1 MGVGRYVRIRLV
13 ARCAPERR
21 CAKPIGD
28 SVDIYTI
35 LFLVLAVFILLRL
48 RSVLG
53 TRTGNERPPYDPFAA
68 RDAKPAGKVNGDN
81 VVALPGRAPE
91 AEQRPEPAAEPPA
104 DRWAGLAEPGSVLAR
119 QLDAIV
125 AADPSFEPR
134 HFATG
139 AKAAYEM
146 IVNAFAQGD
155 QKTLK
160 QLLAREVFDNFAAVI
175 DEREKRGETVQSSFV
190 SIDKAD
196 IVAAELVGRTAQI
209 TVRFVS
215 KLISATRDRAGNII
229 DGNPEKVTDVT
240 DVWTFA
246 RDTSARDPNWKL
258 IATEAT

>member
-1 MGVGRYVRIRLV
+1 M
-13 ARCAPERR
+13 
-21 CAKPIGD
+21 GD

-53 TRTGNERPPYDPFAA
+53 TRTGSERPPYDPFAA
-68 RDAKPAGKVNGDN
+68 RDAKPAAKVNGDN
-81 VVALPGRAPE
+81 VVSLPGRAPE
-91 AEQRPEPAAEPPA
+91 AEQRPAPPPEEPPA
-104 DRWAGLAEPGSVLAR
+104 DRWAGLAEPDSALAR
-119 QLDAIV
+119 QLDAIA

-134 HFATG
+134 HFVTG

-146 IVNAFAQGD
+146 IVNSFAQGD

-160 QLLAREVFDNFAAVI
+160 QLLSREVFDNFATVI
-175 DEREKRGETVQSSFV
+175 EEREKRGETVQSSFV

-196 IVAAELVGRTAQI
+196 ITGAELVGPTAQI
-209 TVRFVS
+209 TVRFIS
-215 KLISATRDRAGNII
+215 KLISATRDRAGTII

-258 IATEAT
+258 IATEET

>member
-1 MGVGRYVRIRLV
+1 
-13 ARCAPERR
+13 
-21 CAKPIGD
+21 
-28 SVDIYTI
+28 
-35 LFLVLAVFILLRL
+35 
-48 RSVLG
+48 
-53 TRTGNERPPYDPFAA
+53 
-68 RDAKPAGKVNGDN
+68 VNGDN

-91 AEQRPEPAAEPPA
+91 AEQRPEPAPEPAA
-104 DRWAGLAEPGSVLAR
+104 DRWAGIAEPGSVLAR

-125 AADPSFEPR
+125 AADSSFEPR
-134 HFATG
+134 HFTTG

-160 QLLAREVFDNFAAVI
+160 QLLAREVFENFAGVI
-175 DEREKRGETVQSSFV
+175 EEREKRGETVQSSFV

-196 IVAAELVGRTAQI
+196 IVGAELVGRTAQI

-215 KLISATRDRAGNII
+215 KLISATRDRAGTII
-229 DGNPEKVTDVT
+229 DGNPDKVTDVT